1 LFEARSRFGGSEPRA
16 HYGAVLR
23 LKTRTASAGGFARFP
38 IGADPDVWIAGSVPL
53 GGATRY
59 YQVNYRNAASFCTIA
74 TFNITNSLR
83 AVWLL

>member
-1 LFEARSRFGGSEPRA
+1 
-16 HYGAVLR
+16 
-23 LKTRTASAGGFARFP
+23 
-38 IGADPDVWIAGSVPL
+38 VWIAGSVPL